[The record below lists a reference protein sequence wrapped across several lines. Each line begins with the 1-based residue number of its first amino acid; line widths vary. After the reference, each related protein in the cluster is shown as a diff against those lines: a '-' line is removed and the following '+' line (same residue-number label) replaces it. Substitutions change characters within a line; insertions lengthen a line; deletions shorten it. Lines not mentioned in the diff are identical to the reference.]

1 MCGIITER
9 AVYMGGQ
16 EIKRAESEKIINYFF
31 DVAAEKINLAHSMW
45 ALLKVPFRE
54 INVHMP
60 LQMDDGSME
69 IFVGYRIQHSQ
80 ARGPMKGGIRYH
92 PEVNLDEVRALAA
105 VMTWKTALVGI
116 PFGGAKGGIIC
127 NPKEMSQ
134 HELERLTRAFV
145 GRLDENLGPNLDIP
159 APDVNTNPQVMAWIM
174 DEYSRRHGYTPG
186 VVTGKPVELG
196 GSLGRNEATGRGAMI
211 VAMEAMKDMNMSPA
225 GCSVVIQGMGN
236 VGGNAARFFVEGG
249 CKVVGISDSGGGL
262 HNPAGLNLNRVSMY
276 KDETGG
282 LKGYP
287 DAEYIT
293 NKELLE
299 LPCDILVPAALE
311 GVITGDNAAGIK
323 ARLLVEAANIPTTPE
338 ADRILEDK
346 GVFIVPDLLANAGG
360 VAVSYLEWTQNLQ
373 STYWEEARVNRKLL
387 KIMMDAYEHVRHVA
401 GQNNV
406 SYRTASYAI
415 AIERVSKAMML
426 RGFLHA

>member
-1 MCGIITER
+1 
-9 AVYMGGQ
+9 MGGK
-16 EIKRAESEKIINYFF
+16 EIKRAESENIINYFF
-31 DVAAEKINLAHSMW
+31 DVAAEKINLSHHMW

-60 LQMDDGSME
+60 MEMDDGGIE

-116 PFGGAKGGIIC
+116 PFGGAKGGVIC

-159 APDVNTNPQVMAWIM
+159 APDVNTNSQVMAWVM

-196 GSLGRNEATGRGAMI
+196 GSLGRTEATGRGVMI
-211 VAMEAMKDMNMSPA
+211 VTMEALKDLKISPKD
-225 GCSVVIQGMGN
+225 CKVVLQGMGN
-236 VGGNAARFFVEGG
+236 VGGNAATFLAEQG
-249 CKVVGISDSGGGL
+249 CTVVGMSDSRGGL
-262 HNPAGLNLNRVSMY
+262 YNPKGLNLTKVSMF
-276 KDETGG
+276 KEENGALEGFPEAD
-282 LKGYP
+282 
-287 DAEYIT
+287 YIS
-293 NKELLE
+293 NRELLD

-311 GVITGDNAAGIK
+311 GVITEENAAGIK
-323 ARLLVEAANIPTTPE
+323 AKLLVEAANIPTTPG
-338 ADRILEDK
+338 ADKILNDK
-346 GVFIVPDLLANAGG
+346 GVFIVPDLIANAGG

-373 STYWEEARVNRKLL
+373 SAYWEEERVNRKLH
-387 KIMMDAYEHVRHVA
+387 KIMLDAYNHVRQVA
-401 GQNNV
+401 DQNKV
-406 SYRTASYAI
+406 TYRTAAYAI
-415 AIERVSKAMML
+415 AIKRVSKAMML
-426 RGFLHA
+426 RGFQHA

>member
-1 MCGIITER
+1 
-9 AVYMGGQ
+9 MGGK

-60 LQMDDGSME
+60 MEMDDGSLE

-92 PEVNLDEVRALAA
+92 PEVNLDEIRALAA

-116 PFGGAKGGIIC
+116 PFGGAKGGVIC

-159 APDVNTNPQVMAWIM
+159 APDVNTNSQVMAWVM

-196 GSLGRNEATGRGAMI
+196 GSLGRTEATGRGVMI
-211 VAMEAMKDMNMSPA
+211 VTMEALKDLKISPK
-225 GCSVVIQGMGN
+225 GCKVALQGMGN
-236 VGGNAARFFVEGG
+236 VGGNAATFFAEQG
-249 CKVVGISDSGGGL
+249 CAVVGISDSRGGL
-262 HNPAGLNLNRVSMY
+262 YNPSGLNLTKVSMY
-276 KDETGG
+276 KEETGSLDG
-282 LKGYP
+282 FPEADYLS
-287 DAEYIT
+287 
-293 NKELLE
+293 NRELLE

-311 GVITGDNAAGIK
+311 GVITEENAAGIK
-323 ARLLVEAANIPTTPE
+323 AKLLVEAANIPTTPG
-338 ADRILEDK
+338 ADKILNDK
-346 GVFIVPDLLANAGG
+346 GVFIVPDLIANAGG

-373 STYWEEARVNRKLL
+373 SAYWEEERVNRKLR
-387 KIMMDAYEHVRHVA
+387 KIMLDAYEHVRQVA
-401 GQNNV
+401 GQNKV
-406 SYRTASYAI
+406 TYRTAAYAI
-415 AIERVSKAMML
+415 AIKRVSKAMML
-426 RGFLHA
+426 RGFQHA